1 MDHSNHQTMIALK
14 KGRYSAAIALTAQ
27 DVAAAQTLR
36 GFCFD
41 LAGKD
46 IDTFDEACVHVLIH
60 CVEDNSLVAC
70 FRMLSLEGDRI
81 KSSYSAQYY
90 ALDALADFKGRMVEL
105 GRFCIHPDWQDP
117 DILRVAW
124 AAMTAYVDQNNV
136 KLLFGCTS
144 FAGTETSKYDDAF
157 ALLRDNHLA
166 PKRWL
171 PRVKAPDVF
180 RYAAIL
186 RLKSDPKKAMLG
198 MPPLLRTY
206 LLMGG
211 WVSDHAVV
219 DRQLNTMHVFTG
231 VEIGMIPA
239 AQKRLLRAVIG

>member
-1 MDHSNHQTMIALK
+1 MDHFKHQAMMAFN
-14 KGRYSAAIALTAQ
+14 KGRYSAAMAVTAQ
-27 DVAAAQTLR
+27 DVAAAQALR
-36 GFCFD
+36 GLCFD
-41 LAGKD
+41 LSDKD
-46 IDTFDEACVHVLIH
+46 IDLFDAACAHVLIR

-70 FRMLSLEGDRI
+70 FRMLSLDGDTI
-81 KSSYSAQYY
+81 GASYSAQYY

-105 GRFCIHPDWQDP
+105 GRFCIHPDRQDP

-124 AAMTAYVDQNNV
+124 AAMTAYVDQNDV

-157 ALLRDNHLA
+157 AMLRDHHIA

-171 PRVKAPDVF
+171 PKIKAPDVF
-180 RYAAIL
+180 KYAAKLQHKPDI
-186 RLKSDPKKAMLG
+186 KKAMLR

-239 AQKRLLRAVIG
+239 ARKRLLRAVIG

>member
-1 MDHSNHQTMIALK
+1 MDQSNHQLMIAIK
-14 KGRYSAAIALTAQ
+14 KGRYSAAIAVTEQ
-27 DVAAAQTLR
+27 DVAVAQTLR

-46 IDTFDEACVHVLIH
+46 IDTFDKACVHVLIH

-70 FRMLSLEGDRI
+70 FRMKSFDGGTI
-81 KSSYSAQYY
+81 KSSYSSQYY

-105 GRFCIHPDWQDP
+105 GRFCIHPDWQDL
-117 DILRVAW
+117 DILRVTW
-124 AAMTAYVDQNNV
+124 AVMTAYVDQNNI

-171 PRVKAPDVF
+171 PKVKAPDVF
-180 RYAAIL
+180 RYAATL
-186 RLKSDPKKAMLG
+186 RLKSDPKKAMLE

-231 VEIGMIPA
+231 VEIEMIPVA
-239 AQKRLLRAVIG
+239 RKRLLRALIG